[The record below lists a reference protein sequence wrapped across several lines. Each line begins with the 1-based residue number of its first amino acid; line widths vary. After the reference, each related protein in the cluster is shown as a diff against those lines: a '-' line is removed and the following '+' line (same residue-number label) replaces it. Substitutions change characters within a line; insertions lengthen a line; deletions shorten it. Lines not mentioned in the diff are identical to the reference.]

1 MCDGLETIHTREPK
15 THSVVKRFLVLLKW
29 HNWPKINLKCLW
41 QKSLSLVEDYGHEN
55 WPYFQIVVW
64 IFSTKIEALLAV
76 GICSNLM
83 DRLIWLCSLHS
94 AHCSKP
100 SFFVQKFNFDFP
112 WKLSIKWVKNSWKC
126 CGFGLFKT
134 VDNYD
139 FTRKIVKKNLGEK
152 LVKMLGFCQNWI
164 FGQKFDFLNSVL
176 TSVGVF
182 LGRRQFWFFWVVPLF
197 LNQ

>member
-112 WKLSIKWVKNSWKC
+112 WKLSIILVKNSWKC
-126 CGFGLFKT
+126 CGFEHFSCWQLWFHE
-134 VDNYD
+134 
-139 FTRKIVKKNLGEK
+139 KN
-152 LVKMLGFCQNWI
+152 
-164 FGQKFDFLNSVL
+164 GQKKFGWKTREN
-176 TSVGVF
+176 VGV
-182 LGRRQFWFFWVVPLF
+182 LSKLNFWTKIWLF
-197 LNQ
+197 E